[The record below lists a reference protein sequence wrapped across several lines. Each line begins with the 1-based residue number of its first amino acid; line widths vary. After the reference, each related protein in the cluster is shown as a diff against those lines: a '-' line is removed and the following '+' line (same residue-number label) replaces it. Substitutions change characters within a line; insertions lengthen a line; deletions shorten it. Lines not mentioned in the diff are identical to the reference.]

1 MGETK
6 FEFVDFKYFKAVV
19 IIPVALCSKLMY
31 CYLLL
36 DTMIQIKNYFSM
48 AFWDGD
54 ITIKTSL
61 DLLLALLKMSNS

>member
-19 IIPVALCSKLMY
+19 IISVALCSKLMY

-36 DTMIQIKNYFSM
+36 DTMIQIKNYFRM
-48 AFWDGD
+48 AFWDDD
-54 ITIKTSL
+54 ISIKTSL